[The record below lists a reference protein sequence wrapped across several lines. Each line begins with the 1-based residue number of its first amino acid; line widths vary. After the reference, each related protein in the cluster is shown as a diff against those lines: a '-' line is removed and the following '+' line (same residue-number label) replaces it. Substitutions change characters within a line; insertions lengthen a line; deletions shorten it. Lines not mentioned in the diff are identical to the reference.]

1 MVSLLLQK
9 ARTTARSGQSL
20 SSMFRRLGALG
31 LFSLAILDS
40 SPLPTFGG
48 PDILT
53 AILSASHHDPWYE
66 YALVAT
72 AGSVIGAYL
81 TFRLSRQAGSAY
93 LDHKFKKGRVA
104 AILRLFKKSS
114 DGILFAS
121 CAIPFPFPTSMLFA
135 AAGVSNYKLG
145 KFLAIVVLGRG
156 IRYALIALVAD
167 HYGRHFIRALRHP
180 SQFWGWWLLLVAL
193 GFAMILAGI
202 LFNRR
207 LSAAAAD

>member
-1 MVSLLLQK
+1 MLNLLLQR

-20 SSMFRRLGALG
+20 SSMFRHFGALG
-31 LFSLAILDS
+31 LFALAILDS

-53 AILSASHHDPWYE
+53 AVLSASHRNPWYE

-72 AGSVIGAYL
+72 TGSVIGAYL
-81 TFRLSRQAGSAY
+81 TFRLARKAGSAY
-93 LDHKFKKGRVA
+93 LDRKFKKGRVA
-104 AILRLFKKSS
+104 AMATLFKKSS
-114 DGILFAS
+114 DGVLLAS

-135 AAGVSNYKLG
+135 AAGVSNYNLG

-156 IRYALIALVAD
+156 IRYAAIAFVAD

-180 SQFWGWWLLLVAL
+180 SQFWGWWLLLVLL
-193 GFAMILAGI
+193 GFTLIVAGI
-202 LFNRR
+202 LVNHR
-207 LSAAAAD
+207 LAAASAD